1 MGINVFPVP
10 SSTAVTPTGWT
21 AGVAGTFTLSST
33 LAAGT
38 YLVETDATQT
48 MTITLQDSG
57 GRKYAGTVRGGS
69 GFITV
74 ATAVNQ
80 IVIPGSLTYPFG
92 IQINPISVTQ
102 LAAPTSLS
110 LSLNTTTGV
119 TTGTWGTAP
128 AGATGAVLFTPTGS
142 VVNFSSTSSGATLTL
157 VNADFNNNAT
167 NELVVAFKNSSGA
180 IGIGSTFSLYM
191 PALIPATTSV
201 DYLVVAGGGAG
212 GVGVSSGGGGG
223 GAGGYLTSTG
233 FAVSS
238 SFTVTVG
245 GGGSNSVL
253 SSITAT
259 AGGVGG
265 VNTAGSAGGSGGGGH
280 SGSGVQAGG
289 AGTAGQGNGGG
300 SGTGNFS
307 GGAGAGG
314 GGGAGGVGANSPAT
328 NRGGD
333 GGSGAS
339 NSITGTSTGYAGGG
353 GGCGTQY
360 GTPNYGAA
368 SDGGGS
374 NAAGTANTGG
384 GGSGKNTA
392 TAYAGG
398 SGVVVIAYP
407 DTFRAL
413 ISIDPGLTYTTP
425 TRAGYYVYRFTG
437 GTGTVTV

>member
-33 LAAGT
+33 LAVGT
-38 YLVETDATQT
+38 YLIETDATQT
-48 MTITLQDSG
+48 MTITLVDSNG
-57 GRKYAGTVRGGS
+57 HRYAGTIRGGS

-80 IVIPGSLTYPFG
+80 IIIPGSLTYPFG

-110 LSLNTTTGV
+110 ISFNSTTGV

-142 VVNFSSTSSGATLTL
+142 VLNFSSTASGATTTL

-180 IGIGSTFSLYM
+180 IGLGSTFSLYM
-191 PALIPATTSV
+191 AALPPATTTV
-201 DYLVVAGGGAG
+201 DYVLVAGGGAG
-212 GVGVSSGGGGG
+212 GLGVSGGGGGG
-223 GAGGYLTSTG
+223 GAGGYLASTG

-253 SSITAT
+253 HSLTAT
-259 AGGVGG
+259 AGGAGG
-265 VNTAGSAGGSGGGGH
+265 VNTAGSTGGSGGGGH
-280 SGSGVQAGG
+280 SGSAVQAGG
-289 AGTAGQGNGGG
+289 AGTGGQGNNGG
-300 SGTGNFS
+300 SGTGNYS
-307 GGAGAGG
+307 GAAGAGG
-314 GGGAGGVGANSPAT
+314 GGGVGGAGANSPT
-328 NRGGD
+328 TSTGGA
-333 GGSGAS
+333 GGAGTSS
-339 NSITGTSTGYAGGG
+339 SITGTATDYAGGG

-360 GTPNYGAA
+360 GSPSYGAA
-368 SDGGGS
+368 SSGGGS
-374 NAAGTANTGG
+374 NSAGTANTGG
-384 GGSGKNTA
+384 GGGGRNTS

-398 SGVVVIAYP
+398 SGVVIIAYP
-407 DTFRAL
+407 DSNRAL
-413 ISIDPGLTYTTP
+413 TYIDPGLTYTQP
-425 TRAGYYVYRFTG
+425 TRSGYRVYRFTG
-437 GTGTVTV
+437 GTGTVTT